1 MWIRH
6 ETENGASVL
15 YLDGAWRLASL
26 RPISAALDALKLP
39 RNCAFILDGSR
50 LGELDTAAAFTL
62 CRRLAEL
69 GCDEAMVGTRAFAPR
84 LERLLG
90 LVRSRMRTPPAGAR
104 STHRGLLSRLGVAA
118 LEDWRLIRVHNA
130 FIGLVALELAAL
142 ARRPRLFRA
151 RETVSQFEDVCL
163 DAIPVVSL
171 VTFLIGVVVAYLLG
185 VQAQRYGAGIFVVD
199 GVGLAI
205 CRELSPILVAVVVAG
220 RSGAA
225 FTAQIGAMKVQE
237 EVDAIRTLGLSPVQ
251 VLVIPRLVAL
261 TLALPLLVFLG
272 DLCGIAGGVAAA
284 NWQLGIAP
292 QTFIDRL
299 HAALPMSAV
308 TVGLA
313 KAPVFAV
320 FIAMISCRMG
330 LLVSRDARSVGENT
344 TSTVVQCIV
353 SVIVLDAIF
362 AVTLQRLGI

>member
-1 MWIRH
+1 
-6 ETENGASVL
+6 
-15 YLDGAWRLASL
+15 
-26 RPISAALDALKLP
+26 
-39 RNCAFILDGSR
+39 
-50 LGELDTAAAFTL
+50 
-62 CRRLAEL
+62 
-69 GCDEAMVGTRAFAPR
+69 MVGTRAFDPR

-90 LVRSRMRTPPAGAR
+90 LVRSRMRTPPSEAK

-118 LEDWRLIRVHNA
+118 IRDWQLIKVHNA
-130 FIGLVALELAAL
+130 FIGLIAVELAAL
-142 ARRPRLFRA
+142 ARRPKLFRA

-163 DAIPVVSL
+163 DAIPVVAL

-185 VQAQRYGAGIFVVD
+185 VQAQQYGAGIFVVD

-237 EVDAIRTLGLSPVQ
+237 EVDAIRTLGLSPIQ

-261 TLALPLLVFLG
+261 TAALPLLVFIG
-272 DLCGIAGGVAAA
+272 DLFGIAGGIAAA
-284 NWQLGIAP
+284 AWQLGILP
-292 QTFIDRL
+292 VTFIDRL
-299 HAALPMSAV
+299 HAVLPMSAF
-308 TVGLA
+308 TVGIG
-313 KAPVFAV
+313 KAPVFAI
-320 FIAMISCRMG
+320 FIAVIACRMG